1 MAMFL
6 ALAFH
11 AADYFGAFYT
21 LREVPGVNNTP
32 VAMYQPTLL
41 SSTMSVASMVAFTL
55 SLVCVLTR
63 VHSQLL
69 WMTLRTFDPWATWK
83 SEGLFILASSLCYTT
98 VVAVIKGSLEVYTSE
113 LRSFKAKKSHSK
125 EASQQEVSQQRS
137 HTAKKSHSKEVSQ
150 QRSLTAKKSHSKEV
164 SH

>member
-21 LREVPGVNNTP
+21 LREVPGVNNTL
-32 VAMYQPTLL
+32 VAIYQPTLL

-83 SEGLFILASSLCYTT
+83 SEELFILASSPYYTNI
-98 VVAVIKGSLEVYTSE
+98 VVSN
-113 LRSFKAKKSHSK
+113 RSGI
-125 EASQQEVSQQRS
+125 
-137 HTAKKSHSKEVSQ
+137 
-150 QRSLTAKKSHSKEV
+150 
-164 SH
+164 